1 MRFMGIGMQELLI
14 ILLICLLIFGANK
27 LPEIGRALGKT
38 INEFKKSLKDG
49 VSGDSDETKPG
60 PDAK

>member
-14 ILLICLLIFGANK
+14 ILLICLLVFGANK
-27 LPEIGRALGKT
+27 LPDIGRALGKT

-49 VSGDSDETKPG
+49 ASGDSDETKP
-60 PDAK
+60 